1 MWSISRY
8 HAAKLILS
16 VSRDTRLQGFEFE
29 YQQRQGYNLKT
40 DTNLS
45 HVNAGFRLCG
55 DKLPCVDVD
64 VWLSNL
70 ELLLKPV
77 IDWAVA
83 IQLHF
88 VGRRQR
94 SNLEPRSLLPA
105 SWPALVAIA

>member
-1 MWSISRY
+1 MQ
-8 HAAKLILS
+8 
-16 VSRDTRLQGFEFE
+16 DFEFE
-29 YQQRQGYNLKT
+29 YQQCLGHNLKT
-40 DTNLS
+40 DTNSS
-45 HVNAGFRLCG
+45 HVNAGFHLYG
-55 DKLPCVDVD
+55 DKLPCVE

-88 VGRRQR
+88 VGRRHR
-94 SNLEPRSLLPA
+94 SSLEPRSRLPA